1 MNKRN
6 FYVLIMLISIVIIS
20 AAATYTLQMFNH
32 YENNKTQPENL
43 NAANYPRN
51 PGQNIDQMNFYY
63 PLYQDYFD
71 PEFPHNILL
80 DFNPETA
87 AYNKLK
93 GEQEKKNEELE
104 GEKLQEALD
113 EDAIG
118 VEANSQF
125 VDRIKSQL
133 EQYPNHFFIRSFDA
147 QRKVALTFDDGPG
160 PHTERILDILAEY
173 DVQATFFVVGFQ
185 VENFPGLLSRMVQ
198 EGHLVGNHSY
208 SHTDFSEISLPE
220 VKREIEHT
228 NQLIKRETGYEPKFI
243 RPPYGRIRDQQ
254 LENLIEKGY
263 KFINWSV
270 DSLDWDEDHNTHEMM
285 LSRIENTIH
294 PGAII
299 LLHDAGG
306 DRRETEKLLPDL
318 IESLKARGYEF
329 VTVEEL
335 LFP

>member
-6 FYVLIMLISIVIIS
+6 FYVLLMLISIVIIS
-20 AAATYTLQMFNH
+20 AAATYTLQMFNY

-43 NAANYPRN
+43 NAANSPRN

-63 PLYQDYFD
+63 PLFQDYFD
-71 PEFPHNILL
+71 LGFPNNILL
-80 DFNPETA
+80 DFNPESA
-87 AYNKLK
+87 DNGQFK
-93 GEQEKKNEELE
+93 GEQVKKSEEIE
-104 GEKLQEALD
+104 GEKLPEAVD
-113 EDAIG
+113 E
-118 VEANSQF
+118 EAMGAKADSQF

-133 EQYPNHFFIRSFDA
+133 EQYPDHFFIRSFDA

-185 VENFPGLLSRMVQ
+185 VENFPGLLSRIVL

-208 SHTDFSEISLPE
+208 SHTDFSELSLAG

-228 NQLIKRETGYEPKFI
+228 NQLIKKETGYEPDFI
-243 RPPYGRIRDQQ
+243 RPPYGRITDQQ